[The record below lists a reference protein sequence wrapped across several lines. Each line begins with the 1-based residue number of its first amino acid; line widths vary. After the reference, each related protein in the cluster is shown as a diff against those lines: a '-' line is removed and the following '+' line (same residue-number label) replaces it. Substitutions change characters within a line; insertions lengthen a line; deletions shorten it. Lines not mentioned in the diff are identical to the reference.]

1 MNEVLGFRVRRCID
15 FDPPGITTDRPI
27 NFDVPDVTGPWD
39 MHRVSGPAKMRPT
52 RSSSLGIF
60 FFLFSDFIEGPSF
73 LLWAEQVD
81 IKNSLRPHAM
91 FFVIFCLF
99 PKWACA

>member
-1 MNEVLGFRVRRCID
+1 MNEVLGFRHRRCID
-15 FDPPGITTDRPI
+15 FDPLGITTDRPI

-60 FFLFSDFIEGPSF
+60 FSYFQI
-73 LLWAEQVD
+73 LLRGRAFYCGLN
-81 IKNSLRPHAM
+81 KLTLRIP
-91 FFVIFCLF
+91 CGRTQ
-99 PKWACA
+99 CSS